1 MSQSTQEN
9 KKRSE
14 RVSHFRLAL
23 IDDKS
28 HKQLITLRFT
38 RGALVIGIISL
49 CLLINIIAYCIIA
62 FTPLK
67 TFIPGYPDEVSK
79 RAAIQ
84 NAITIDSL
92 ETVIFKW
99 ELYSENL
106 RRVVE
111 GKEPVRIDSLINITQ
126 NNDIPSDKSLL
137 SRQDSLLRRQVKDEE
152 QFDIS
157 DVHHRDLPIDG
168 LHFFSPLKGV
178 ISQDYDPVIHPYIDI
193 TAEEGAVVK
202 AALDGTVI
210 SAGWT
215 DDAGNTIQIQ
225 HKGDIVTI
233 YKHCDRLLKK
243 PGDKVT
249 AGTPIGIIGN
259 SGNTSNGAHLHFELW
274 HNGESVNPNRYIN
287 F

>member
-28 HKQLITLRFT
+28 HTQLITLRFT

-49 CLLINIIAYCIIA
+49 FLLINIIAYCIIA

-126 NNDIPSDKSLL
+126 NNDIPSDKNLL
-137 SRQDSLLRRQVKDEE
+137 SRQDSLLRRQVKDEG

-168 LHFFSPLKGV
+168 LHFFSPLKEV
-178 ISQDYDPVIHPYIDI
+178 ISQDYDPLIHPYIDI

-259 SGNTSNGAHLHFELW
+259 SGKTSNGTHLHFELW